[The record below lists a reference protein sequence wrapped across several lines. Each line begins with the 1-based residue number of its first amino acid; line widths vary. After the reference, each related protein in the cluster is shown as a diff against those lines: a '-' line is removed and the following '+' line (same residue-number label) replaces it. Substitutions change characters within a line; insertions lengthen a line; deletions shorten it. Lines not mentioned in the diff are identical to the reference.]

1 MSDLAIVLGSGLTV
15 AFIGAIYAYG
25 KLAQKVE
32 HLSKETSKLRSLFEN
47 HMKHDAAFMQTELSA
62 IKTEIALLKE
72 RVEILGGLVRG

>member
-32 HLSKETSKLRSLFEN
+32 HLSKETSKLRSN
-47 HMKHDAAFMQTELSA
+47 HMKHDAPFMQTELSA

-72 RVEILGGLVRG
+72 RVEILGSLVRG